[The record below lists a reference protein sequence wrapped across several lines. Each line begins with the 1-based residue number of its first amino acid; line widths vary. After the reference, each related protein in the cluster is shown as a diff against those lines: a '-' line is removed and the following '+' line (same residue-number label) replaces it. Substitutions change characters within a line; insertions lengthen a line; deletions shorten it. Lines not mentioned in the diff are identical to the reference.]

1 MLQNSRIISNK
12 TYNIEEY
19 GTVNFDCSIEE
30 HTLVAW
36 RVSLHHDNIYR
47 YYYIN
52 SNFQQKLSEQ
62 NEDKPRDVSF
72 ENDLRTMIFSNVR
85 QWINSAFEN
94 IQCVIYNSKKNLF
107 EIAIFYLNIYVA
119 PFLFSLNINDTS
131 TNDQSIFWFDNKQR
145 INILCETYSYPKS
158 ILQLSLNHQIIQAE
172 ETIDCVYDDLS
183 TILLSNLLCLSQT
196 NWRIRVRINT
206 TLYLSREYNKKNLTC
221 SIIKFPYGNIW
232 KYSTSIELVE
242 KKEKSTELST
252 LLISSFKFS
261 SRITNQP
268 IINSPLVT
276 SSITQTTTF
285 EKSKRTILGDHY
297 KQISFAF
304 IGLILLSILLAYS
317 IYKNKRTKG
326 CFII

>member
-36 RVSLHHDNIYR
+36 R
-47 YYYIN
+47 
-52 SNFQQKLSEQ
+52 
-62 NEDKPRDVSF
+62 
-72 ENDLRTMIFSNVR
+72 VR

-221 SIIKFPYGNIW
+221 SIVKFPYGNIW

-242 KKEKSTELST
+242 KKD
-252 LLISSFKFS
+252 
-261 SRITNQP
+261 
-268 IINSPLVT
+268 SPLVT

>member
-72 ENDLRTMIFSNVR
+72 ENDL
-85 QWINSAFEN
+85 
-94 IQCVIYNSKKNLF
+94 L
-107 EIAIFYLNIYVA
+107 A

-242 KKEKSTELST
+242 KKD
-252 LLISSFKFS
+252 
-261 SRITNQP
+261 
-268 IINSPLVT
+268 SPLVT